1 MRPGSACRAARADAV
16 PAWFT
21 PFETG
26 PAALDLSIGS
36 LLVSLLLAF
45 VLGQA
50 IAWTY
55 LWSHSG
61 LSYSR
66 SFTQSLLL
74 MTMLVTLVMAVI
86 GNSIVTAFGLLGALA
101 LIRFRNVLKDTR
113 DTVFVFMSL
122 VVGMAVGTQRYLLA
136 VVGTVAAI
144 LAVLYVNYTS
154 FGSQVRFDGYLT
166 LRLGG
171 RAGPGREA
179 LELLRRFCRETRAI
193 STRRAG
199 AEDETEMIFRI
210 GLRDRGRGDE
220 LLDELRGA
228 PGVTH
233 ASLLLRDEMS
243 EV

>member
-1 MRPGSACRAARADAV
+1 MDVWLQPLSPGTA
-16 PAWFT
+16 
-21 PFETG
+21 PF
-26 PAALDLSIGS
+26 DLSLGT
-36 LLVSLLLAF
+36 LLLSLLLAF

-74 MTMLVTLVMAVI
+74 LTLLVTLVMMVI

-113 DTVFVFMSL
+113 DTVFVFMAL
-122 VVGMAVGTQRYLLA
+122 VIGMAVGTQRYLLA
-136 VVGTVAAI
+136 IVGALAAI
-144 LAVLYVNYTS
+144 GIVLYVNYTS
-154 FGSQVRFDGYLT
+154 FGSHVRYDGYLT
-166 LRLGG
+166 VRLEGG
-171 RAGPGREA
+171 GGSEEGASR
-179 LELLRRFCRETRAI
+179 LLTRFCKEMRRI
-193 STRRAG
+193 STRRTG
-199 AEDETEMIFRI
+199 AEAEAELIYHV
-210 GLRDRGRGDE
+210 GLRDRSRGDE
-220 LLDELRGA
+220 LVEELRKL
-228 PGVTH
+228 PEVTH